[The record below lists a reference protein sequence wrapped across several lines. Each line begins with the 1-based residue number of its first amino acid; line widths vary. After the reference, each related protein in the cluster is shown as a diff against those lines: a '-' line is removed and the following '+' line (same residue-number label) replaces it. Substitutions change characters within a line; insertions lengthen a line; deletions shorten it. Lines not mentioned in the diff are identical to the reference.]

1 MTHTYRQRRSHACGA
16 RRPRSLGVGIA
27 FDDFGTGFAS
37 LSLLQQYPF
46 IRLKIDRSFIARI
59 DRKVGDA
66 AAEGVEP
73 AEQEAALVNLGCD
86 EAQGY
91 RYGRAMPACEIADT
105 YLRGGFVHGA
115 LEPASC

>member
-1 MTHTYRQRRSHACGA
+1 MTHTYRQRRSQACGA

-59 DRKVGDA
+59 DRKGMPLPKVSNLRNRKRRWSILA
-66 AAEGVEP
+66 ATKPKAIATGAP
-73 AEQEAALVNLGCD
+73 C
-86 EAQGY
+86 
-91 RYGRAMPACEIADT
+91 RRARSPTLI
-105 YLRGGFVHGA
+105 
-115 LEPASC
+115 